1 MFIESYQNL
10 KHIFDNEDNALNYL
24 IENKYVNKFDK
35 CSICNYDMKLNFKKK
50 LYVCKAPSSFISS
63 SLQID
68 KNTYIKDK
76 QLIKPRNKIGG
87 RNEIVEIDETK
98 IAKRKYNKGH
108 SVEGAWVIGEPIEE
122 RNIENINEII
132 EKYIKKDPVT
142 GVHTNTIEGTWNG
155 LKQKN
160 KCSREIYYETK
171 ENKDEEYNHIS
182 KNTNIE
188 NTLDFNIDDNNNN
201 NICEDCGF
209 EINENGCICPD
220 IYNSNTLD
228 DELDELYEESNTL
241 SDVEMGEELLIA
253 KLMTIILMIF
263 MKFMIKINQGS

>member
-1 MFIESYQNL
+1 MEWT
-10 KHIFDNEDNALNYL
+10 
-24 IENKYVNKFDK
+24 
-35 CSICNYDMKLNFKKK
+35 
-50 LYVCKAPSSFISS
+50 KA
-63 SLQID
+63 
-68 KNTYIKDK
+68 KIK
-76 QLIKPRNKIGG
+76 
-87 RNEIVEIDETK
+87 
-98 IAKRKYNKGH
+98 
-108 SVEGAWVIGEPIEE
+108 
-122 RNIENINEII
+122 
-132 EKYIKKDPVT
+132 
-142 GVHTNTIEGTWNG
+142 
-155 LKQKN
+155 KN

-201 NICEDCGF
+201 ICEDCGF

-220 IYNSNTLD
+220 ICKNKDCENYDEDEYNKIYNSNTLD

>member
-1 MFIESYQNL
+1 MTQENVFYKNL
-10 KHIFDNEDNALNYL
+10 NKNNE
-24 IENKYVNKFDK
+24 
-35 CSICNYDMKLNFKKK
+35 
-50 LYVCKAPSSFISS
+50 
-63 SLQID
+63 
-68 KNTYIKDK
+68 
-76 QLIKPRNKIGG
+76 
-87 RNEIVEIDETK
+87 
-98 IAKRKYNKGH
+98 
-108 SVEGAWVIGEPIEE
+108 
-122 RNIENINEII
+122 
-132 EKYIKKDPVT
+132 
-142 GVHTNTIEGTWNG
+142 TIE
-155 LKQKN
+155 N

-220 IYNSNTLD
+220 ICKNKDCENYDEDEYNNIYNSNTLD